1 MPHSQFVNVNG
12 LQFRYL
18 DYGATQDARPVV
30 VFYHATGFVAE
41 LWEPL
46 IRELQSDY
54 HCIALDQRGHGRS
67 DKSAAEHTWAWT
79 ADDFL
84 KFLDALHLSHVI
96 GIGHSSGAT
105 AIAVTAGR
113 RPDLIDRAVLI
124 EPTVRA
130 KVLPATP
137 PGYVSPMVERTRSR
151 RARWPDRATLY
162 GSLLQRTPY
171 LSWADEMK
179 ALFADYAVA
188 PNAQGELEL
197 LCPPDVE
204 ADIYAS
210 FLRFDPWPDLAR
222 VRQPV
227 LVIHGTGSSVMSTTR
242 VEEVMPAL
250 PTARLIELPEGGHL
264 ILMEAPHMVAAVV
277 REFLNE
283 KSVQSCPAEEI
294 I

>member
-1 MPHSQFVNVNG
+1 MPHSQFVKVNG
-12 LQFRYL
+12 LLFRYL
-18 DYGATQDARPVV
+18 DYRTSDTARPVA

-54 HCIALDQRGHGRS
+54 RCIALDQRGHGHS
-67 DKSAAEHTWAWT
+67 DKSAAVHTWAWT
-79 ADDFL
+79 ADDFE
-84 KFLDALHLSHVI
+84 KFLDALNLRPVI

-105 AIAVTAGR
+105 AVAVTAGR
-113 RPDLIDRAVLI
+113 RPELIARAVLI
-124 EPTVRA
+124 EPTVRVR
-130 KVLPATP
+130 VLPDTS
-137 PGYVSPMVERTRSR
+137 PGYISPMVERTRSR
-151 RARWPDRATLY
+151 RSRWPDRATLY
-162 GSLLQRTPY
+162 SALLQRPPY

-197 LCPPDVE
+197 LCPPGVE

-227 LVIHGTGSSVMSTTR
+227 LVIHGSGPSIMSTTR
-242 VEEVMPAL
+242 VAEVMPAL
-250 PTARLIELPEGGHL
+250 PTARLVELPEGGHL
-264 ILMEAPHMVAAVV
+264 ILMEAPQAVAAVV
-277 REFLNE
+277 REFLHEND
-283 KSVQSCPAEEI
+283 
-294 I
+294 